1 MAKKDEEEQ
10 RKILATTKS
19 VPSSDARK
27 LLFSTDESLDDDY
40 EIDLDEDEDEQH
52 KAPLI
57 KESKL
62 QFTTKSSHNKK
73 KKSVKFECNGKSN
86 SIEDDD
92 EMTSLSRSKH
102 SLNTPPPITIGK
114 IKIFKPSRRHRMLRI
129 RRFLKHCISLAF
141 CIAFLLFLLLNAKNL
156 PDIIRSA
163 FGIQPFSSIISNKD
177 KSIICDHIVTKSIW
191 QQNFPMLTIESALRL
206 VDVNNDTYL
215 DVIVPFGTGID
226 AAYYD
231 DTLCQIYFNQTQE
244 KSKTVGCGGGV
255 MALDGTNG
263 EPIWAQYTPHEMF
276 ASNCNGDLNNDGVKD
291 CIIGGRMASLY
302 AFDGRT
308 GQVLWKI
315 TSSFGEPISETSNF
329 YTPLMIPKDIDSDNV
344 PEIVVMHGGDPLR
357 KPNQRVRNVARLMV
371 ISGKTGRILKWS
383 YVPNNAES
391 YYSPQL
397 LVHPDGTLL
406 ILYGTGGETH
416 PGGLYVVGLDALLNG
431 QIEHNSRAIYQDCCK
446 GVIAPPVLIDING
459 DDVLDIILANF
470 NSTVFAFDG
479 FTFEQIWKHELPGSE
494 TYCTPSIGY
503 FNEDDVPDFG
513 VIYQFGPGF
522 PIYYYS
528 EFHILDGR
536 NGKSLIDNPI
546 RMSIGTQSSPLTVST
561 LARNDMFLFW
571 YSSCTNSSL
580 NGNSTYKIIND
591 DPFQLR
597 SDATVHETSRAD
609 FCRIRYGEKTRQY
622 TQFLALTPPNNL
634 EKIYDS
640 RTDEP
645 VIEKLNYTEIS
656 YKWYQSKQVVQSNT
670 PSSYENWGTVTN
682 VNDGQQMN
690 NYGNSP
696 IAQTFERYDNVF
708 ANQNTLDM
716 LKKFKKW
723 SKNVPSFDIGELNLQ
738 QQRRKRHVGL
748 HNGDSIQRVISTGTL
763 APSLKSYSDNDQLPV
778 DGSIDIIFATYTFP
792 PSQSVR
798 LMSDA
803 MRTCVQSYLAQ
814 EKELRLMNDDS
825 PFKQMNYDHDAFEAA
840 INEICAKKTGDYQPA
855 TMVMDDDPVK
865 RNDWIREMGSMTVH
879 RVNLKC
885 FDKMKQKQIPIKE
898 YKYQRWPSY
907 LGIMADSVA
916 NFIDE

>member
-1 MAKKDEEEQ
+1 MAKKDKEEQ
-10 RKILATTKS
+10 RNILATTKPA
-19 VPSSDARK
+19 PSSGTRK
-27 LLFSTDESLDDDY
+27 LLLSTDESLDDDC

-52 KAPLI
+52 KTPLI

-62 QFTTKSSHNKK
+62 KFTTKSSNNKK

-86 SIEDDD
+86 SIDDDDD
-92 EMTSLSRSKH
+92 EISSSSSSRSKH

-114 IKIFKPSRRHRMLRI
+114 IKIFKPSRRHRLLRV
-129 RRFLKHCISLAF
+129 RRFLKHCISILFCVAF
-141 CIAFLLFLLLNAKNL
+141 MLFLLFNAKNL

-177 KSIICDHIVTKSIW
+177 KSIKCDHIVTKSVW

-215 DVIVPFGTGID
+215 DIIVPFGTGID

-255 MALDGTNG
+255 MALNGING

-276 ASNCNGDLNNDGVKD
+276 ASNCNGDLNNDGIKD
-291 CIIGGRMASLY
+291 CIIGGRMASLF

-308 GQVLWKI
+308 GRIFWSI
-315 TSSFGEPISETSNF
+315 TSNYGEPVSETSNF
-329 YTPLMIPKDIDSDNV
+329 YTPLIIPKDIDSDNV

-357 KPNQRVRNVARLMV
+357 KPNQRVRNVARLIV
-371 ISGKTGRILKWS
+371 ISGKTGQILKWS

-397 LVHPDGTLL
+397 LVHPDGTSL

-416 PGGLYVVGLDALLNG
+416 PGGLYVVGLEALLNG

-470 NSTVFAFDG
+470 NSTIFAFDG

-494 TYCTPSIGY
+494 TYSTPSIGY

-522 PIYYYS
+522 PIYYYT

-536 NGKSLIDNPI
+536 NGKSLLKNPI

-580 NGNSTYKIIND
+580 SGNITDEIINN

-597 SDATVHETSRAD
+597 PDVTVHETSRAD
-609 FCRIRYGEKTRQY
+609 FCRIRYGDKAKQY
-622 TQFLALTPPNNL
+622 TQFLSLTPPNNL

-645 VIEKLNYTEIS
+645 IIEKVNYTEIS
-656 YKWYQSKQVVQSNT
+656 YEWYRNKQAVATQSNI
-670 PSSYENWGTVTN
+670 PSSYENWATVTN
-682 VNDGQQMN
+682 VNDGRQMN
-690 NYGNSP
+690 NYDNLP
-696 IAQTFERYDNVF
+696 VAQSYGRYENDF
-708 ANQNTLDM
+708 AGQNTLDM
-716 LKKFKKW
+716 FKKYKKW
-723 SKNVPSFDIGELNLQ
+723 SQNEPDVAATATTTK
-738 QQRRKRHVGL
+738 KHVGL

-763 APSLKSYSDNDQLPV
+763 APSLKSYSENDQLPV
-778 DGSIDIIFATYTFP
+778 DGSIDIIFATYSFP
-792 PSQSVR
+792 PSSNVR

-814 EKELRLMNDDS
+814 EKELRLINDNS
-825 PFKQMNYDHDAFEAA
+825 PFKQMNYDHDAYEAA
-840 INEICAKKTGDYQPA
+840 INEICSKKTVDDQTT
-855 TMVMDDDPVK
+855 TMTMDDDPVK
-865 RNDWIREMGSMTVH
+865 MNDWIREMGSMTVH

-885 FDKMKQKQIPIKE
+885 FDKIKQKQIPIKE

-916 NFIDE
+916 NVIDE